1 MNELF
6 NDSIIRLEG
15 LDDDTKK
22 AVIEIHNKCQPLYE
36 WGPLAVLGVGMTI
49 YGLYD
54 IGKMIYD
61 AMQPDEQLNRHSNNN
76 SSSELYN
83 EYYTKSIEKAS
94 QVEGDVDEQIAAI
107 VGGDTAEGNVA
118 VSTTKNG
125 YGDYS
130 AKGFVINDDG
140 TVNVTNDEV
149 FWKSFSET
157 TGLDKHMKPIP
168 GMEATAKNTIDG
180 LNGMNLD
187 INKIEPALLLME
199 PDDIAAT
206 LNVNGSQGVMDRAE
220 RQMKKAKNSVVRH
233 YAEAKVDASE
243 YPDPSLGI
251 VEGYKISSTNVQ
263 RKMRQ
268 GFYRNQ
274 AGEIAG
280 IPQDEYGK
288 LAAYLDEQRAD
299 KRAKLAQSNRE
310 VRIRRGEIP
319 WGQLTDEERKLV
331 TGERKLG
338 EKPKELSEHP
348 QEHVE
353 EVSGIASK

>member
-22 AVIEIHNKCQPLYE
+22 AVIQIHNQCQPLYE
-36 WGPLAVLGVGMTI
+36 VAWVPIIMTAW
-49 YGLYD
+49 GLYS
-54 IGKMIYD
+54 IGEMIYD

-83 EYYTKSIEKAS
+83 ENYMKSIEKAS
-94 QVEGDVDEQIAAI
+94 QVEGDVDAQIAAI
-107 VGGDTAEGNVA
+107 VGGDVVDGNNT
-118 VSTTKNG
+118 VSPTKNG

-168 GMEATAKNTIDG
+168 GMEAKAKNTIDG

-206 LNVNGSQGVMDRAE
+206 LNVNGSQGFMDRAE

-233 YAEAKVDASE
+233 YEEAKVDASE

-251 VEGYKISSTNVQ
+251 VEGYKISSPKVQ
-263 RKMRQ
+263 RKMCQ

-274 AGEIAG
+274 AGEIAR
-280 IPQDEYGK
+280 IPNDEYGK
-288 LAAYLDEQRAD
+288 LMAYMNAESD
-299 KRAKLAQSNRE
+299 AKTKEIGQKNRE
-310 VRIRRGEIP
+310 LLIRNGEIP
-319 WGQLTDEERKLV
+319 LSQLTAEERKILS
-331 TGERKLG
+331 GERKLSDRQSMPT
-338 EKPKELSEHP
+338 KNP